1 MSKKTPVAKA
11 GQPDFESAL
20 VELESLVEQL
30 ESGKLG
36 LSDSLSRFEKGV
48 ALSRQCHDL
57 LEQAR
62 LKVTQLTNPDDPGS
76 EQPFVENDSSSQ

>member
-1 MSKKTPVAKA
+1 MSKKTPVSKA
-11 GQPDFESAL
+11 NPPDFENVL
-20 VELESLVEQL
+20 TELESLVEQL

-36 LSDSLSRFEKGV
+36 LSDSLSRFEQGV

-62 LKVTQLTNPDDPGS
+62 LKVSQLTHPEDPES
-76 EQPFVENDSSSQ
+76 EQDFMARDSS